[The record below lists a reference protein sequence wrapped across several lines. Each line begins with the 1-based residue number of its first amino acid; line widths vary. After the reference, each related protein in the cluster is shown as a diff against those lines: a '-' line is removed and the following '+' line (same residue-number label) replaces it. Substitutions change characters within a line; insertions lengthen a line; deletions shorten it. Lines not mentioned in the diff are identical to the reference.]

1 MIFQCCGTLS
11 FAETCLSKRGHCWS
25 FNFILASY
33 TIETNVQD
41 DAWNIYFPACIQNFK
56 GSQIRG
62 IQFFVPL
69 SKLYRFTIIAYP
81 YQEKYS
87 WFTTNYNNCRERKM
101 AWRRSGK
108 LFHLVHFCETALMY
122 LIATHR
128 KNVKLYKMFVTYI
141 LNLQLGIIL
150 ISLSLVFFFFF
161 LILTETYFKIIQRG

>member
-1 MIFQCCGTLS
+1 MIFQCCGTRS

-25 FNFILASY
+25 INFILASY

-41 DAWNIYFPACIQNFK
+41 DAWNIYFPIYFPAYIQNFK

-62 IQFFVPL
+62 IQFFIPL
-69 SKLYRFTIIAYP
+69 SKLYRFTIIAYLF
-81 YQEKYS
+81 QEKYS

-128 KNVKLYKMFVTYI
+128 KKCETIQNVCNLYSKFTTW
-141 LNLQLGIIL
+141 NNSN
-150 ISLSLVFFFFF
+150 ISLSRLFFFFF
-161 LILTETYFKIIQRG
+161 